1 MVAFLQ
7 RSRKRRLVLNMTITN
22 PSPNPRRHYHP
33 ALFGLLVAS
42 LLVAGSGAHAGI
54 LRDVLSKIGIGD
66 DKPPVSANGDTI
78 VFPRQGYLCCNLHR
92 DGSSVSDSNYAT
104 LPDVLKAGTPVTV
117 VGYGRNRANIDVN
130 GTPMEFNHDFG
141 RDQESLDAW
150 MNKVVIPD
158 DPRGRMTAAS
168 TNVKAAISASKVVLG
183 MTRQQALLAV
193 GYPPANLTK
202 STDDAIWRLWASRH
216 NEYQLHFGDDGRLT
230 SVTGDGEITQHVIYL
245 PARH

>member
-1 MVAFLQ
+1 
-7 RSRKRRLVLNMTITN
+7 MTIRN
-22 PSPNPRRHYHP
+22 PSPHPCRQFRRP
-33 ALFGLLVAS
+33 VLFGLLLAS
-42 LLVAGSGAHAGI
+42 LAAVGSAAHAGI
-54 LRDVLSKIGIGD
+54 LRDVLAKVGIGA
-66 DKPPVSANGDTI
+66 DKPPVSANGDAV
-78 VFPRQGYLCCNLHR
+78 VFPREGYLCCNLHR

-104 LPDVLKAGTPVTV
+104 LPDILKAGTPVTV

-130 GTPMEFNHDFG
+130 GTPMELNHDYG

-158 DPRGRMTAAS
+158 DPRGRVAAAS
-168 TNVKAAISASKVVLG
+168 ATVKAAISAGKVVLG

-202 STDDAIWRLWASRH
+202 STDDAVWRLWAARH
-216 NEYQLHFGDDGRLT
+216 QEYQLHFGEDGRLT

-245 PARH
+245 PSRH